1 MYRLEDDRTRIN
13 AEVSTL
19 QRDMSTLVEKQR
31 SMNED
36 VLMYDRK
43 YEDKWKLLNE
53 L

>member
-13 AEVSTL
+13 AEISNL
-19 QRDMSTLVEKQR
+19 QRDMSALVEKQR
-31 SMNED
+31 TMNEE
-36 VLMYDRK
+36 VLTYDRK